1 MTATAAV
8 APPLPREAEA
18 AGRRFYVR
26 TAIGFIAV
34 AMLGFAPTYWL
45 PVARGTLHVAPIVH
59 IHAALFFGW
68 TFFFLAQTMLVASD
82 NERLHREVGVAGV
95 SLATAMCLVGFGVAI
110 NSIKRLDAA
119 GFGPAGRAFSLIAF
133 SAIVVFAVLIGLA
146 LLNVKRPEIHKRLL
160 LIATASLLPAAI
172 GRWFALFLA
181 PPNAVPG
188 APPPAIVTLA
198 PNILADLFI
207 VGGMIYDRR
216 TRGRVHPVYW
226 IAGGALLVVEVVRI
240 PLSGTG
246 AWLRVTDWLVALSP

>member
-1 MTATAAV
+1 MTATTAV
-8 APPLPREAEA
+8 APTLPREVDVS
-18 AGRRFYVR
+18 GRRFYVG

-59 IHAALFFGW
+59 VHAALFFGW

-82 NERLHREVGVAGV
+82 NERRHREVGVAGV

-110 NSIKRLDAA
+110 NGIKRLDAA
-119 GFGPAGRAFSLIAF
+119 GLGPAGRAFSLISF
-133 SAIVVFAVLIGLA
+133 SAIVVFAVLVGIA
-146 LLNVKRPEIHKRLL
+146 LLNVERPEVHKRLM

-172 GRWFALFLA
+172 GRWFALFLT
-181 PPNAVPG
+181 PPNAIPG
-188 APPPAIVTLA
+188 APPPPIVTLA
-198 PNILADLFI
+198 PSILADLFI
-207 VGGMIYDRR
+207 VVGMIYDRR

-226 IAGGALLVVEVVRI
+226 IAGGALLVVQGIRI
-240 PLSGTG
+240 PLSGTN